1 MAAVGLLYVGAV
13 LFMNGLLL
21 LGKVNAKSAGV
32 FNVFV
37 GALQVIGPLYLIFTA
52 RGDPW
57 LIFAASGIFL
67 FGFTYL
73 YVGIVNLFD
82 IDPGG
87 VGWYSLFVA
96 IMALGYSA
104 VNFIHFHDYLF
115 GDIWLMWS
123 FLWALFWVLL
133 GLKWPIS
140 VYAGWVTLFEAW
152 ITATIPAF
160 LILASS
166 WNQLNTGPA
175 AIVLAAIAV
184 VAFIGFYVIARPAPR
199 REQVRGTTTAAG

>member
-37 GALQVIGPLYLIFTA
+37 GALQIVGPLYLIFTA

-104 VNFIHFHDYLF
+104 VNFIHFRDYLF

-152 ITATIPAF
+152 FTAAVPAF
-160 LILASS
+160 LILASY
-166 WNQLNTGPA
+166 WNQLDNGPA

-184 VAFIGFYVIARPAPR
+184 VAFIGMYFIARPAPR

>member
-13 LFMNGLLL
+13 LFMNGLS
-21 LGKVNAKSAGV
+21 LGKVNGKSAGV

-37 GALQVIGPLYLIFTA
+37 GGLQVIGPLYLVFTA

-57 LIFAASGIFL
+57 LIFSASGIFL

-96 IMALGYSA
+96 IMAVGYSL
-104 VNFIHFHDYLF
+104 VNYFHFHDYLF

-133 GLKWPIS
+133 GLKQPIG
-140 VYAGWVTLFEAW
+140 VYAGWVTVFEAW
-152 ITATIPAF
+152 ITAAIPAF
-160 LILASS
+160 LILASY
-166 WNQLNTGPA
+166 WNQLETGLA
-175 AIVLAAIAV
+175 AIILAAIAV
-184 VAFIGFYVIARPAPR
+184 VVFVGIYFIARPAPQ

>member
-21 LGKVNAKSAGV
+21 LGKVNPKSAGV

-57 LIFAASGIFL
+57 LIFGASGIFL

-96 IMALGYSA
+96 IMAVGYSL
-104 VNFIHFHDYLF
+104 VNFFHFHDYLF

-133 GLKWPIS
+133 GLKRPIG

-152 ITATIPAF
+152 ITAAIPAF
-160 LILASS
+160 LILASY
-166 WNQLNTGPA
+166 WNQLETGLA

-184 VAFIGFYVIARPAPR
+184 VTFIGIYFVARPAPH

>member
-13 LFMNGLLL
+13 LFVNALLL
-21 LGKVNAKSAGV
+21 LGKVNPKSAGV

-37 GALQVIGPLYLIFTA
+37 GSLQVIGPLFLIFTA

-57 LIFAASGIFL
+57 LIFGASGIFL

-82 IDPGG
+82 IDPDG

-96 IMALGYSA
+96 IMAVGYSL
-104 VNFIHFHDYLF
+104 VNFFHFHDYLF
-115 GDIWLMWS
+115 GVIWLMWS
-123 FLWALFWVLL
+123 FLWAQFWVLL
-133 GLKWPIS
+133 GLKRPIS
-140 VYAGWVTLFEAW
+140 VYTGWVTLFEAW
-152 ITATIPAF
+152 ITAAIPAF
-160 LILASS
+160 LILASY
-166 WNQLNTGPA
+166 WNQLETGLA

-184 VAFIGFYVIARPAPR
+184 VVFIGIYFIARPAPQ
-199 REQVRGTTTAAG
+199 REQVRGTETAAG

>member
-21 LGKVNAKSAGV
+21 LGKVNPKSAGV

-37 GALQVIGPLYLIFTA
+37 GALQIIGPLYLIFTA

-57 LIFAASGIFL
+57 LIFGASGIFL

-96 IMALGYSA
+96 IMAVGYSL
-104 VNFIHFHDYLF
+104 VNFFHFHDYLF

-123 FLWALFWVLL
+123 FLWALFWILL
-133 GLKWPIS
+133 GLKRPIG

-152 ITATIPAF
+152 ITATVPAF
-160 LILASS
+160 LILASY
-166 WNQLNTGPA
+166 WNQLETGLA

-184 VAFIGFYVIARPAPR
+184 VAFIGIYFIARPAPQ

>member
-37 GALQVIGPLYLIFTA
+37 GALQVIGPFYLIFAA

-57 LIFAASGIFL
+57 LIFEASGIFL

-96 IMALGYSA
+96 IMAVGYSL
-104 VNFIHFHDYLF
+104 VNFFHFHDYLF

-123 FLWALFWVLL
+123 FLWALFWILL
-133 GLKWPIS
+133 GLKRPIG

-160 LILASS
+160 LILASY
-166 WNQLNTGPA
+166 WNQLETGLA

-184 VAFIGFYVIARPAPR
+184 VAFIGFYVIARPAPQ

>member
-13 LFMNGLLL
+13 LFVNALLL
-21 LGKVNAKSAGV
+21 LGKVDAKSAGV
-32 FNVFV
+32 FNLFV
-37 GALQVIGPLYLIFTA
+37 GSLQVIGPLYLIFTA
-52 RGDPW
+52 HGDPW
-57 LIFAASGIFL
+57 TIFGASGIFL

-96 IMALGYSA
+96 IMAVGYSL
-104 VNFIHFHDYLF
+104 VNFFHFHDYLF

-123 FLWALFWVLL
+123 FLWALFWILL
-133 GLKWPIS
+133 GLKRPIG

-160 LILASS
+160 LILASY
-166 WNQLNTGPA
+166 WNQLETGLA

-184 VAFIGFYVIARPAPR
+184 VAFIGFYVIARPAPQ

>member
-1 MAAVGLLYVGAV
+1 
-13 LFMNGLLL
+13 
-21 LGKVNAKSAGV
+21 
-32 FNVFV
+32 
-37 GALQVIGPLYLIFTA
+37 LIFTA

-57 LIFAASGIFL
+57 LIFGASGIFL

-96 IMALGYSA
+96 IMAVGYSL
-104 VNFIHFHDYLF
+104 VNFFHFHDYLF

-123 FLWALFWVLL
+123 FLWALFWILL
-133 GLKWPIS
+133 GLKRPIG

-160 LILASS
+160 LILASY
-166 WNQLNTGPA
+166 WNQLETGLA

-184 VAFIGFYVIARPAPR
+184 VAFIGMYFIARPAPQ